1 MPQMSKATWDRRFLQ
16 LAETIAQWS
25 KDPSTKVG
33 AVIVRP
39 NKTIVSLGYNG
50 FPRGVRDTTAMYEDR
65 PKKYQRIVH
74 AEANAIVSAAEPL
87 TGYTIYS
94 HPLPVCNECM
104 KLVIQS
110 GITRCVSIAL
120 TPPEVERWAESL
132 RVARE
137 MAEQANVEIAY
148 LPRGK

>member
-1 MPQMSKATWDRRFLQ
+1 MSKATWDRRFLQ
-16 LAETIAQWS
+16 LAETVAQWS

-50 FPRGVRDTTAMYEDR
+50 FPRGVVDKPVMYEDR
-65 PKKYQRIVH
+65 PKKYARIVH

-87 TGYTIYS
+87 TGYTIYT

-110 GITRCVSIAL
+110 GIKRCVGIAL
-120 TPPEVERWAESL
+120 TPSEVERWAESL

-137 MAEQANVEIAY
+137 MADQANVEVAY
-148 LPRGK
+148 LSRGK

>member
-50 FPRGVRDTTAMYEDR
+50 FPRGVRDTPVLYEDR
-65 PKKYQRIVH
+65 AKKYPRIVH
-74 AEANAIVSAAEPL
+74 AEANAIVSSKTDL
-87 TGYTIYS
+87 TGCTLYTY
-94 HPLPVCNECM
+94 PLPVCSECM

-120 TPPEVERWAESL
+120 TPAEVERWAESL

-137 MAEQANVEIAY
+137 MADQANVEVAY
-148 LPRGK
+148 LPKGK